1 VILLLVAVVFGLF
14 PSDFLKLFVPLI
26 QFSFVGLI
34 SAVVDFI
41 FCATVFSP
49 AFNSTGPHAGS
60 FSFFLSTAAGPDLGL
75 ARLATLN
82 LFVVSCFG
90 CQAGHRTLASR
101 VGSCYKSWSCALGH
115 TILLCVFRSAREVNT
130 WAAHGLLL
138 ATQVFGVLKLFR
150 QDSSFLHPA
159 PVFKFL
165 SLFHI

>member
-1 VILLLVAVVFGLF
+1 VCGSDSVFLCR
-14 PSDFLKLFVPLI
+14 SDFSRSLVEILFFVRLSSLLPSIPLVLTPDH
-26 QFSFVGLI
+26 F
-34 SAVVDFI
+34 
-41 FCATVFSP
+41 P
-49 AFNSTGPHAGS
+49 
-60 FSFFLSTAAGPDLGL
+60 FFLSTAAGPDLGL